1 MIKFLKNLYISY
13 RFIFNNLSSKFKLYL
28 AIILFF
34 TLLAAVFDLSVI
46 YNIGMLFSQESS
58 QISFLNT
65 FYLNKFNI
73 AFLIIITT
81 YLAALLRIFSSRS
94 LLYIGDKIYVDFSI
108 NLYSKII
115 EKDIEFVDKVNIE
128 RLTSLVFN
136 NASRIPESLYF
147 LLNII
152 SSSLLV
158 CLILSFSV
166 IFSNSYLLFYI
177 FGFFVLIYFLSTTLA
192 SVKTKHLGLSVT
204 KSFSDIS
211 KLFKNIIL
219 SSRYLKTTYRNIKF
233 FNEMLSFQLL
243 KKRKSQSSELF
254 YSALPR
260 NIAEPTIF
268 SGIAI
273 FYLFIRN
280 QGNISISEISII
292 VFSSL
297 KMLPQLQ
304 NISNYLPVLNSSSYQ
319 LLDLYEIYKLL
330 DFGKYQRKTFQKI
343 QNNKLYKI
351 VLQNVQYKIPKF
363 NFFKD
368 DLIEDDRDFDFNLN
382 IKNLSFYSGMSYL
395 FLSKSGSGKS
405 IFLDLLVGLRTIN
418 NGKILYLDENNKL
431 INKPK
436 IRYVYQKEQIIGRNI
451 ISYLL
456 GRNISNKMEVST
468 IEINKLEDL
477 RKKLGINFFTDFRI
491 SDKQY
496 FNNLLSNDMQ
506 YSGGQK
512 QRIILWSALMEKS
525 DLLILDE
532 ALGALDKESSL
543 KIVKYIKEIYKK
555 KILLIVSHDT
565 YFIHNKIFD
574 YNIRILDGVVEA
586 YE

>member
-1 MIKFLKNLYISY
+1 MKY
-13 RFIFNNLSSKFKLYL
+13 
-28 AIILFF
+28 
-34 TLLAAVFDLSVI
+34 
-46 YNIGMLFSQESS
+46 
-58 QISFLNT
+58 
-65 FYLNKFNI
+65 
-73 AFLIIITT
+73 
-81 YLAALLRIFSSRS
+81 
-94 LLYIGDKIYVDFSI
+94 
-108 NLYSKII
+108 
-115 EKDIEFVDKVNIE
+115 
-128 RLTSLVFN
+128 
-136 NASRIPESLYF
+136 
-147 LLNII
+147 
-152 SSSLLV
+152 
-158 CLILSFSV
+158 
-166 IFSNSYLLFYI
+166 
-177 FGFFVLIYFLSTTLA
+177 
-192 SVKTKHLGLSVT
+192 
-204 KSFSDIS
+204 
-211 KLFKNIIL
+211 
-219 SSRYLKTTYRNIKF
+219 
-233 FNEMLSFQLL
+233 
-243 KKRKSQSSELF
+243 
-254 YSALPR
+254 
-260 NIAEPTIF
+260 
-268 SGIAI
+268 
-273 FYLFIRN
+273 
-280 QGNISISEISII
+280 ISISEISII

-319 LLDLYEIYKLL
+319 LVDLYEIYKLL

-343 QNNKLYKI
+343 QNNNLYKI